1 MRTKII
7 KKKYQQRAII
17 LTTHSIEDVEA
28 LCDKI
33 GILVDGRIGENE
45 KGTIN
50 EVVQKNSKG
59 IELNVE
65 FRQVTYNKLR
75 EKFGNILDQT
85 VNNLKDIKILL
96 GFIKKNKY
104 YEYIKEKSLGADIL
118 YLLNKNQKINK
129 SIILLWVNY

>member
-33 GILVDGRIGENE
+33 GILVDGRIGENG

-104 YEYIKEKSLGADIL
+104 YEYIKEKSLGEDIL